1 MAFKDLLKQPL
12 PSQRLHIDSEDE
24 EFLESVMED
33 IFGED
38 VDDYDDDYEE
48 AGDPSEEDEL
58 DHPEE
63 PVITGD
69 NKEESNVKSE
79 DAFASLFDDDDDD
92 PESDINQSVLDAED
106 DDDDDDFDYLDDM
119 SDDELDSLDDDIED
133 DNISAVLPDEPEE
146 RLSAD
151 EEQQADD
158 MMGIAATTIL
168 VNNEM
173 NAEEKAAFIESERD
187 CQIAVN
193 EGLLL
198 ESDINE
204 IAESVGL
211 VQEKNYNKKMI
222 IRLDKDAKMKQLYAV
237 GINVSAASH
246 NDPDYRK
253 LKKVNRV
260 RKTLRAKLRRK
271 YHGEALKR
279 MKIYFKRLRSS
290 KSGPLAKLGQKFDKK
305 K

>member
-1 MAFKDLLKQPL
+1 MAFRDLLNQPL
-12 PSQRLHIDSEDE
+12 PSQQLHIDSEEDDI
-24 EFLESVMED
+24 LESVLDD
-33 IFGED
+33 IFSD
-38 VDDYDDDYEE
+38 DDYYEE
-48 AGDPSEEDEL
+48 AGDPPDDDDGTDDAPPIDENKNENNDGSTTEDGGFGS
-58 DHPEE
+58 
-63 PVITGD
+63 I
-69 NKEESNVKSE
+69 
-79 DAFASLFDDDDDD
+79 FDDDDDD
-92 PESDINQSVLDAED
+92 PESEINQSILDAED
-106 DDDDDDFDYLDDM
+106 EDDDDDFDYMDDM
-119 SDDELDSLDDDIED
+119 SDAELDALDDDIED
-133 DNISAVLPDEPEE
+133 DNIATVLSDEPEE

-158 MMGIAATTIL
+158 MMGVAATTIL

-211 VQEKNYNKKMI
+211 FQEKNYNKKMI

-271 YHGEALKR
+271 YHGEAMKR
-279 MKIYFKRLRSS
+279 MKIYFKRLRAS
-290 KSGPLAKLGQKFDKK
+290 KSGPLAKLGEKFSKDAK
-305 K
+305 

>member
-1 MAFKDLLKQPL
+1 MAFRDLLNQPL
-12 PSQRLHIDSEDE
+12 PSQQLDIDDFDDSN
-24 EFLESVMED
+24 FLESVMDD
-33 IFGED
+33 IFGETGDDIPVADD
-38 VDDYDDDYEE
+38 VPNDKPAKLDEDSDKDDDTATE
-48 AGDPSEEDEL
+48 
-58 DHPEE
+58 
-63 PVITGD
+63 TG
-69 NKEESNVKSE
+69 EFGSI
-79 DAFASLFDDDDDD
+79 FDDDEED
-92 PESDINQSVLDAED
+92 PDSEINQSILDAED
-106 DDDDDDFDYLDDM
+106 EDDDDDFDYMDDM
-119 SDDELDSLDDDIED
+119 SDAELDELDDDIED

-158 MMGIAATTIL
+158 MMGVAATTIL
-168 VNNEM
+168 INNEM

-222 IRLDKDAKMKQLYAV
+222 IRLDKNAKMKQLYAV

-271 YHGEALKR
+271 YHAEALKR

-290 KSGPLAKLGQKFDKK
+290 KSGPLQKLGQKFEKK
-305 K
+305 